1 MSPDYARIGPLL
13 LAALAV
19 FLIYRR
25 LRRSF
30 GRQPVRPVRMTLR
43 IAILTALGL
52 TLLPLAL
59 RSQELLL
66 VEALCAAA
74 GIALALW
81 GAKRTRYLKIGEQL
95 YYVPHTYTGIAVT
108 LLVVGRIVYRF
119 VQAYTTGH
127 APGAGMTGAAS
138 SGFAPSAMM
147 QNPITVGLFFVL
159 IGYYV
164 CYYSRVLWKSKHI
177 SAADLEAPSVAAA
190 P

>member
-1 MSPDYARIGPLL
+1 MSQDYARIWPLL

-25 LRRSF
+25 FRRSF

-43 IAILTALGL
+43 MAVLIALGL
-52 TLLPLAL
+52 SLVPLAL

-66 VEALCAAA
+66 VEISCAAA

-81 GAKRTRYLKIGEQL
+81 GAKRTRYFKIGEQL
-95 YYVPHTYTGIAVT
+95 YYVPHTYTGIAVS
-108 LLVVGRIVYRF
+108 LLVVGRIVYRL
-119 VQAYTTGH
+119 VQAYSMGH
-127 APGAGMTGAAS
+127 APGTGMTGVSAP
-138 SGFAPSAMM
+138 GFAPASML

-164 CYYSRVLWKSKHI
+164 CYYSRILWKSKHI

>member
-1 MSPDYARIGPLL
+1 MSPDYERIWPLL
-13 LAALAV
+13 FAALAV
-19 FLIYRR
+19 FLIFRR

-43 IAILTALGL
+43 MAVLTALGFA
-52 TLLPLAL
+52 LLPLAL

-66 VEALCAAA
+66 VESLCAAA

-95 YYVPHTYTGIAVT
+95 YYVPHTYTGIAIS

-119 VQAYTTGH
+119 AQGYSTGH
-127 APGAGMTGAAS
+127 ALGPGMAGTSVPAFGPAS
-138 SGFAPSAMM
+138 ML

-164 CYYSRVLWKSKHI
+164 CYYSRILWKSKHI
-177 SAADLEAPSVAAA
+177 SAADLESPSAAAA

>member
-1 MSPDYARIGPLL
+1 MPQDYARIWPLL
-13 LAALAV
+13 FAALAV

-25 LRRSF
+25 FRRTF
-30 GRQPVRPVRMTLR
+30 GRQPVRPLRMTLR
-43 IAILTALGL
+43 MAILTALGL
-52 TLLPLAL
+52 ALLPLAL
-59 RSQELLL
+59 KSQELLL
-66 VEALCAAA
+66 VETLCAAA

-95 YYVPHTYTGIAVT
+95 YYVPHTYTGIAVS
-108 LLVVGRIVYRF
+108 LLVVGRIVYRI
-119 VQAYTTGH
+119 VQVYSAAH
-127 APGAGMTGAAS
+127 AQGPGMAGAS
-138 SGFAPSAMM
+138 APAFGPGSML

-164 CYYSRVLWKSKHI
+164 CYYSRILWKSKHI